1 MDNYTLPHEEIMK
14 DENLSYRDLPDEI
27 QGMIDD
33 FEEMKA
39 DYEELP
45 SEEGL
50 EVLIKESVIIADEI
64 QDFLE
69 MELSDSDEEDD
80 YDDDEKPKE
89 EKKGYQKSSFRFW

>member
-1 MDNYTLPHEEIMK
+1 MK

-33 FEEMKA
+33 FDEMKA
-39 DYEELP
+39 EYDELQ
-45 SEEGL
+45 SEQGL
-50 EVLIKESVIIADEI
+50 NILIKESIIIADEI

-69 MELSDSDEEDD
+69 MELSDSDEEDN
-80 YDDDEKPKE
+80 YDHDKPKE